1 MLPELT
7 NRAPDA
13 PFTPHTRLTF
23 ARRAEPWE
31 LPELMDGPCPY
42 EEFRTVLRDLNE
54 VNRITRA
61 YNLTLAFLDRVL
73 APDSETAS
81 SLPEH
86 GERGPRPAGW
96 LGQEAVR
103 SGETP
108 VVPAPVPSQPLRI
121 LDVGSGGG
129 DTLRAVAHWAAAR
142 NLPVELTGIDLNPHS
157 TRAAVGFSSKDPV
170 TANIKFLTADIFAYA
185 PNPEPDIVL
194 SALFTHHLTT
204 PEIVRFLRWSEDH
217 ARLGWFINDLQ
228 RSRRAA
234 FWFRFLPILFDW
246 HPFIQYDGPV
256 SLRRAFVAE
265 DWLNML
271 AQARINAFSI
281 ESHPMNRLCVARIR

>member
-1 MLPELT
+1 MQPELT
-7 NRAPDA
+7 TSVPL
-13 PFTPHTRLTF
+13 TPLTY

-31 LPELMDGPCPY
+31 LPELMDAPCPY
-42 EEFRTVLRDLNE
+42 TEYRSFLRDLSE
-54 VNRITRA
+54 VNRVTRG
-61 YNLTLAFLDRVL
+61 YSLTLAFLDRI
-73 APDSETAS
+73 TAN
-81 SLPEH
+81 H
-86 GERGPRPAGW
+86 NN
-96 LGQEAVR
+96 
-103 SGETP
+103 
-108 VVPAPVPSQPLRI
+108 SQPLRI

-129 DTLRAVAHWAAAR
+129 DTLRVISRWAAHR
-142 NLPVELTGIDLNPHS
+142 NIPVELTGIDLNPHS